1 MIVGPTLGTG
11 LFIGSGP
18 ALAAGGPLSLLLSYI
33 FISVLAYCLTTAIA
47 EVAAHMPA
55 DDGTSVTHTYQY
67 GWSHLG
73 FALGYLR
80 WYSFAMMVP
89 FEITNAMINI
99 GLWEPGVHV
108 ALRVTIVCLVIS
120 GFNLLPERL
129 FKRSEVVFTGL
140 KIFTTVGLVILSL
153 VLASIPGSPAAGFHY
168 WRDPGAMREH
178 TTGGSLGR
186 FLGLVQCLVY
196 STVSLI
202 FTPELI
208 VQRAEQEVSESKS
221 NILRSST
228 TTSVIHSLLYTLSV
242 LAIGVMSPSNEP
254 RLTNNGLGAGTSP
267 YIIGIGRTGTP
278 ALTMIAT
285 GLIFLSSV
293 ASGRSFLY
301 LSSRTLCSLAESR
314 HAPAVFKARATWGV
328 PYVSIAASAAFSTLA
343 FLSAG
348 EPSSLVY
355 NWLMFFITTSG
366 YISWMSWCVVYL
378 MFRRT
383 TKARGFA
390 SVHQSWIQ
398 PYGTY
403 FGMVA
408 CLMLSLANALTIAA
422 PCPLP
427 TTDSIPAYMGLAV
440 FVLLYSGHL
449 LNNTVPWRCFRRREK
464 AVDIE
469 KRADATDRGGT
480 RP

>member
-18 ALAAGGPLSLLLSYI
+18 GLAAGGPLSLLISYI
-33 FISVLAYCLTTAIA
+33 FISVLVYCLTTAIA

-55 DDGTSVTHTYQY
+55 DDGTAVTHTYQY

-80 WYSFAMMVP
+80 WYSFALMVP
-89 FEITNAMINI
+89 FEITNAMVNI
-99 GLWEPGVHV
+99 GLWDPGAQV
-108 ALRVTIVCLVIS
+108 ALRVAIVCLVIS

-129 FKRSEVVFTGL
+129 FKRSEVMFTGL
-140 KIFTTVGLVILSL
+140 KLFTTVGLVILSL
-153 VLASIPGSPAAGFHY
+153 VLASIPGSSAGGFHY
-168 WRDPGAMREH
+168 WRDPGAMH
-178 TTGGSLGR
+178 AYTTGGSLGR

-196 STVSLI
+196 STVSFI

-208 VQRAEQEVSESKS
+208 VQRAEQEVSESRS

-242 LAIGVMSPSNEP
+242 LAIGVMSPYDEP
-254 RLTNNGLGAGTSP
+254 RLTNNGLGA
-267 YIIGIGRTGTP
+267 
-278 ALTMIAT
+278 

-301 LSSRTLCSLAESR
+301 LSSRTLCSLAEAG
-314 HAPAVFKARATWGV
+314 HAPTVFKARASWGV

-366 YISWMSWCVVYL
+366 YISWMSWCIVYL
-378 MFRRT
+378 LFRRS
-383 TKARGFA
+383 TKAQGFT

-403 FGMVA
+403 FGMVV
-408 CLMLSLANALTIAA
+408 CSVLSLANTLTIAA

-440 FVLLYSGHL
+440 FVLLYSGHF
-449 LNNTVPWRCFRRREK
+449 LNATVTGRVFRRRGNV
-464 AVDIE
+464 VDIE
-469 KRADATDRGGT
+469 KRADATDRSET